1 MNRLSEKNG
10 FAIGFLVMENMP
22 PNHRLV
28 IVRRHPTHQEIE
40 ERAFFRFRERVA
52 RGEDTQ
58 DASMME
64 ADWLAAERALNE
76 ETVAMAVVETMDGG
90 KYGYTRHLWVYRGY
104 YRDEIIQVLV
114 DCLVT
119 LKTGMDYLEVEHP
132 TDGMESILRRAGFRR
147 HHQEGNKWC
156 K

>member
-1 MNRLSEKNG
+1 MNRLSEANRY
-10 FAIGFLVMENMP
+10 AVGFLITENMP
-22 PNHRLV
+22 PNHLLV
-28 IVRRHPTHQEIE
+28 VIRRHPTHQEIK

-64 ADWLAAERALNE
+64 ADWLAAEQALNE

-90 KYGYTRHLWVYRGY
+90 KNGYTRHPWVYRGY
-104 YRDEIIQVLV
+104 HRDQVIQALV
-114 DCLVT
+114 ESLAT
-119 LKTGMDYLEVEHP
+119 LKTGMDYLEVEHS
-132 TDGMESILRRAGFRR
+132 TDGMESTLRRAGFRR
-147 HHQEGNKWC
+147 HHPQGNKWC